1 MKAEEIK
8 PGIYWVG
15 AIDWDV
21 RNFHGYLTQRGT
33 TYNAYLIVDDKITL
47 VDTVKPNLADKL
59 IGRIKQI
66 IDPSKIDYVVSNH
79 VEMDHSG
86 TLPQIMELAPNA
98 TIITCPNG
106 DKGLKDHYK
115 KDWNFKIVKTGDK
128 VSLGKRSLE
137 FILTPM
143 VHWPDNMIAYMPE
156 EKLLFSNDSLG
167 QHYAS
172 SERFDDECALDI
184 VMEEAKKYYANIVLP
199 YGKQVQKE
207 LDAAATLDI
216 EMVAPSH
223 GVIWRS
229 HLDKILPMYQKWCK
243 NETVKKKALIVYDT
257 MWKSTELMANAVWEV
272 FEEKGY
278 KISMRNLQHNHVSDI
293 MTELIDT
300 EYICVGSPT
309 LNSNMMPSVAGFLT
323 YMSGLAPKGR
333 KAISFGSYGWG
344 GRTLPEINA
353 FFEKSGFDIVASEKI
368 KYIPGEAEL
377 ENFKKT
383 LSEAIS

>member
-1 MKAEEIK
+1 MKTEEIK

-33 TYNAYLIVDDKITL
+33 TYNAYLIIDEKVTL
-47 VDTVKPNLADKL
+47 IDTVKPNFSDKL
-59 IGRIKQI
+59 ISRIKQI
-66 IDPSKIDYVVSNH
+66 IDPSKIDYIVSNH

-86 TLPQIMELAPNA
+86 SIPEIMKYAPNA
-98 TIITCPNG
+98 TIITCPKG
-106 DKGLKDHYK
+106 DTGLKAHFK
-115 KDWNFKIVKTGDK
+115 EDWNFKIVKTGDS

-137 FILTPM
+137 FFLTPM

-156 EKLLFSNDSLG
+156 EKILFSNDSLG

-172 SERFDDECALDI
+172 SARFDDECPLDI

-216 EMVAPSH
+216 KMIAPSH

-229 HLDKILPMYQKWCK
+229 HIDKIIPLYQKWCQ
-243 NETVKKKALIVYDT
+243 NEIEKKAVIVYDT
-257 MWKSTELMANAVWEV
+257 MWKSTEIMANSVLEV

-278 KISMRNLQHNHVSDI
+278 KVSLRNLQHNHISDI

-309 LNSNMMPSVAGFLT
+309 LNSTMMPSVAGFLT

-344 GRTLPEINA
+344 GKTMAEINA
-353 FFEKSGFDIVASEKI
+353 FFEKSGFDIVASEKL
-368 KYIPGEAEL
+368 KYIPGEEDL
-377 ENFKKT
+377 EIFKKT
-383 LSEAIS
+383 LSEAIN

>member
-1 MKAEEIK
+1 MKTEEIK

-33 TYNAYLIVDDKITL
+33 TYNAYLIIDEKVTL
-47 VDTVKPNLADKL
+47 IDTVKANFSDKL
-59 IGRIKQI
+59 ISRIKQI
-66 IDPSKIDYVVSNH
+66 IDPSKIDYIVSNH

-86 TLPQIMELAPNA
+86 SIPEIMKYAPNA
-98 TIITCPNG
+98 TIITCPKG
-106 DKGLKDHYK
+106 DTGLKAHFK
-115 KDWNFKIVKTGDK
+115 EDWNFKIVKTGDK

-137 FILTPM
+137 FFLTPM

-156 EKLLFSNDSLG
+156 DKILFSNDSLG
-167 QHYAS
+167 QHYATS
-172 SERFDDECALDI
+172 ARFDDECPQDI

-229 HLDKILPMYQKWCK
+229 HLDKILPLYQKWCK
-243 NETVKKKALIVYDT
+243 NETEKKAVIVFDT
-257 MWKSTELMANAVWEV
+257 MWKSTEIMANSVLEV

-278 KISMRNLQHNHVSDI
+278 KVSLRNLQHNHISDI

-309 LNSNMMPSVAGFLT
+309 LNSTMMPSVAGFLT

-344 GRTLPEINA
+344 GKTMAEINA
-353 FFEKSGFDIVASEKI
+353 FFEKSGFDIVASEKL
-368 KYIPGEAEL
+368 KYIPGEEDL
-377 ENFKKT
+377 ENFKKI
-383 LSEAIS
+383 LSEAIN